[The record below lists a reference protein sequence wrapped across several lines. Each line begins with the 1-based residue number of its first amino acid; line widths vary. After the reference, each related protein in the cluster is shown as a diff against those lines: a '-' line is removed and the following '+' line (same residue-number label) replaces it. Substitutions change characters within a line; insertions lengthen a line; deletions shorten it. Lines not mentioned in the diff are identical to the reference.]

1 MCNTKPHR
9 RVKAVLAVGPQSLPP
24 ATHLLPQEGSVASRR
39 LLPAETSSRVSP
51 TEGSATTNN
60 DRPASCASACAF
72 SSDQPSPIVNY
83 VSSSSWANASWTK
96 VTNSTQEA
104 LAGSPGTKV
113 VDDSW
118 PTLEALYDEIEVQKS
133 QLEAE
138 RSLFGL
144 AAFQANRRRC
154 TTSDTSKQI
163 AASTA

>member
-1 MCNTKPHR
+1 MCNTKPYR
-9 RVKAVLAVGPQSLPP
+9 IVKAVLAVGPQSLPP

-51 TEGSATTNN
+51 IEGPTTTINDRSAT
-60 DRPASCASACAF
+60 CASACAF
-72 SSDQPSPIVNY
+72 SSDQPLPIDNY

-118 PTLEALYDEIEVQKS
+118 PTLKAMYDEIEVQKS
-133 QLEAE
+133 QLDLLHL
-138 RSLFGL
+138 S
-144 AAFQANRRRC
+144 C
-154 TTSDTSKQI
+154 TTPAWKLAQP
-163 AASTA
+163 